1 MFHFYTPFYFYIT
14 FLSLNFSYM
23 CSNKTDSISYY
34 LTNNN
39 RLKITI
45 HNRLLF
51 VSHYMNA
58 GNVEKSNQN
67 LQLTYFIRMPIDLR
81 NACVNASV
89 FPISSENISL
99 PAIAVKGVSV
109 PRDWAIPFKIKK
121 ILIRNASYIGIEI
134 ISDQV

>member
-1 MFHFYTPFYFYIT
+1 MT
-14 FLSLNFSYM
+14 
-23 CSNKTDSISYY
+23 
-34 LTNNN
+34 
-39 RLKITI
+39 
-45 HNRLLF
+45 
-51 VSHYMNA
+51 A

-109 PRDWAIPFKIKK
+109 PRD
-121 ILIRNASYIGIEI
+121 
-134 ISDQV
+134 